1 MADRK
6 ITVYG
11 GASERV
17 DCEYGEP
24 FASLPTSFCLISPT
38 SGGKTQQLL
47 NIFCKFYV
55 KKSGKSLFSRI
66 FLFSPTARLDEQ
78 YQTLIKLIEKFCDQ
92 DREPLIFQEFSMSK
106 LGQII
111 DEQRQIVEQCRK
123 RKITP
128 PQIAII
134 LDDLAE
140 RADILQTRKGG
151 ACGGSHVLS
160 LAVSGRHSQ
169 ITWAICAQKMSMIS
183 RGIMAQVRC
192 LLVGRLRSRHEIDV
206 LAEELSGLAGSKD
219 AALALLDYATE
230 EPFSFLFV
238 RLDAKSRRDT
248 FWLRFEKRLSVED
261 VDKDDGRHVDSSQSE
276 GGSPRAARPKAR
288 PRTRRA
294 DQARLVRGKAGDG
307 A

>member
-1 MADRK
+1 MDRTIK
-6 ITVYG
+6 VYG

-17 DCEYGEP
+17 ECEYGEP
-24 FASLPTSFCLISPT
+24 FAALPTSFCLISPT
-38 SGGKTQQLL
+38 SGGKTQILL
-47 NIFCKFYV
+47 NIFCRFYLS
-55 KKSGKSLFSRI
+55 KSGKSLFDRI

-78 YQTLIKLIEKFCDQ
+78 YQPLIKLIEKFCDQ
-92 DREPLIFQEFSMSK
+92 GKEPLVFENFSMAK
-106 LGQII
+106 LGAII
-111 DEQRQIVEQCRK
+111 DEQRQIVEACRK
-123 RKITP
+123 KKLKP

-183 RGIMAQVRC
+183 RGIIAQVRC
-192 LLVGRLRSRHEIDV
+192 LVVGRLRSNHEIDV

-219 AALALLDYATE
+219 EALALLEYATR

-238 RLDAKSRRDT
+238 RLDAKTRRDT
-248 FWLRFEKRLSVED
+248 FWLRFEKRLVVED
-261 VDKDDGRHVDSSQSE
+261 DVARVAPHSKESDGEPVELGAGAVQQERKD
-276 GGSPRAARPKAR
+276 R
-288 PRTRRA
+288 PRGGKT
-294 DQARLVRGKAGDG
+294 ARLPVKAPGVR
-307 A
+307 

>member
-1 MADRK
+1 MADRS

-17 DCEYGEP
+17 ECEYGEP
-24 FASLPTSFCLISPT
+24 FAALPTSFCLISPT
-38 SGGKTQQLL
+38 SGGKTQILL

-55 KKSGKSLFSRI
+55 SSGGKSLFQRI

-78 YQTLIKLIEKFCDQ
+78 YKPLIKLIEKFCDQ
-92 DREPLIFQEFSMSK
+92 NKEPLIFEVFSMAK
-106 LGQII
+106 LGEII
-111 DEQRQIVEQCRK
+111 EEQRNIVAECRK
-123 RKITP
+123 RKIKP

-140 RADILQTRKGG
+140 RADILNTRKGG

-183 RGIMAQVRC
+183 RGIIAQVRC
-192 LLVGRLRSRHEIDV
+192 MIVGRLRSKHEIDV

-219 AALALLDYATE
+219 NALALLAYATK
-230 EPFSFLFV
+230 EPYSFLFC
-238 RLDAKSRRDT
+238 RLDARTRKDA
-248 FWLRFEKRLSVED
+248 FWLRFEKRLSIEETD
-261 VDKDDGRHVDSSQSE
+261 DHADEQLDDGERASEPIRAHGHDSGQTA
-276 GGSPRAARPKAR
+276 G
-288 PRTRRA
+288 RTQPA
-294 DQARLVRGKAGDG
+294 GRGRK
-307 A
+307 

>member
-1 MADRK
+1 MVVDKDRS

-24 FASLPTSFCLISPT
+24 FAALPTSFCLIAPT
-38 SGGKTQQLL
+38 SGGKTQILL
-47 NIFCKFYV
+47 NIFCRFYV
-55 KKSGKSLFSRI
+55 TSGGKSLFQRI

-78 YQTLIKLIEKFCDQ
+78 YKPLINLIEKFTDQ
-92 DREPLIFQEFSMSK
+92 KKEPLIFEVFSMCK
-106 LGQII
+106 LGDII
-111 DEQRQIVEQCRK
+111 EEQRKIVEECRK
-123 RKITP
+123 RKMKP

-183 RGIMAQVRC
+183 RGILAQVRC
-192 LLVGRLRSRHEIDV
+192 LIVGRLRSKHEIDV
-206 LAEELSGLAGSKD
+206 LAEELSGLAGSKEN
-219 AALALLDYATE
+219 ALALVEFATA

-238 RLDAKSRRDT
+238 RLDAKSRKDT
-248 FWLRFEKRLSVED
+248 FWLRFEKRLAIQETD
-261 VDKDDGRHVDSSQSE
+261 DHEQRLDDGGREAEPLREHGQESE
-276 GGSPRAARPKAR
+276 QKAR
-288 PRTRRA
+288 RAKHPRG
-294 DQARLVRGKAGDG
+294 VRD
-307 A
+307 

>member
-1 MADRK
+1 MERTDRS

-17 DCEYGEP
+17 ECEYGEP

-38 SGGKTQQLL
+38 SGGKTQILL
-47 NIFCKFYV
+47 NLFCKFYV
-55 KKSGKSLFSRI
+55 SGGGKSLFQRI

-78 YQTLIKLIEKFCDQ
+78 YKPLIKLIEKFCDQ
-92 DREPLIFQEFSMSK
+92 NKEPLIFEVFSMAK
-106 LGQII
+106 LGEII
-111 DEQRQIVEQCRK
+111 EDQRKIVAECRK
-123 RKITP
+123 RKIKP
-128 PQIAII
+128 PQIAVI

-140 RADILQTRKGG
+140 RADILNTRKGG

-183 RGIMAQVRC
+183 RGIIAQVRC
-192 LLVGRLRSRHEIDV
+192 LIVGRLRSKHEIDV

-219 AALALLDYATE
+219 NALALIEYATA

-238 RLDAKSRRDT
+238 RLDAKTRKDT
-248 FWLRFEKRLSVED
+248 FWLRFEKRLSIEETD
-261 VDKDDGRHVDSSQSE
+261 DHADEQLDDGKREVEQI
-276 GGSPRAARPKAR
+276 RAHGHESGQTAG
-288 PRTRRA
+288 RTQPARRA
-294 DQARLVRGKAGDG
+294 RN
-307 A
+307 

>member
-78 YQTLIKLIEKFCDQ
+78 YQPLIKLIEKFSDQ

-123 RKITP
+123 RKIDS
-128 PQIAII
+128 PQIANI

-140 RADILQTRKGG
+140 RADILQTQRRRVRREPRPFTRRLRATQPDHVGHLRAEDVHDLPRHHGAGPLPPRGSSEVATRDRRPRGRAFGPGGLQRRRAGAAGLRHRGALLIPLRPPRRKVPTR
-151 ACGGSHVLS
+151 HVLAA
-160 LAVSGRHSQ
+160 LREATRSGR
-169 ITWAICAQKMSMIS
+169 
-183 RGIMAQVRC
+183 
-192 LLVGRLRSRHEIDV
+192 GR
-206 LAEELSGLAGSKD
+206 
-219 AALALLDYATE
+219 
-230 EPFSFLFV
+230 
-238 RLDAKSRRDT
+238 
-248 FWLRFEKRLSVED
+248 
-261 VDKDDGRHVDSSQSE
+261 
-276 GGSPRAARPKAR
+276 
-288 PRTRRA
+288 
-294 DQARLVRGKAGDG
+294 
-307 A
+307 

>member
-1 MADRK
+1 MERTDRN

-17 DCEYGEP
+17 ECEYGEP
-24 FASLPTSFCLISPT
+24 FAPLPTSFCLISPT
-38 SGGKTQQLL
+38 AGGKTQILL

-55 KKSGKSLFSRI
+55 SSGGKSLFQRI

-78 YQTLIKLIEKFCDQ
+78 YKPLLKLIEKFCDQ
-92 DREPLIFQEFSMSK
+92 NKEPLIFEVFSMAK
-106 LGQII
+106 LG
-111 DEQRQIVEQCRK
+111 EIVEQQRAIVAECQK
-123 RKITP
+123 RKIKP

-140 RADILQTRKGG
+140 RADILNTRKGG

-183 RGIMAQVRC
+183 RGIIAQVRC
-192 LLVGRLRSRHEIDV
+192 LIVGRLRSKHEIDV

-219 AALALLDYATE
+219 NALALLEYATK
-230 EPFSFLFV
+230 EPYSFLFC
-238 RLDAKSRRDT
+238 RLDAKTRKDT
-248 FWLRFEKRLSVED
+248 FWLRFEKRLSIEETD
-261 VDKDDGRHVDSSQSE
+261 DHADEQLDDGERASE
-276 GGSPRAARPKAR
+276 PIRAHGHEPGQTTGRAQPAGRARK
-288 PRTRRA
+288 
-294 DQARLVRGKAGDG
+294 
-307 A
+307 

>member
-1 MADRK
+1 MDRT

-17 DCEYGEP
+17 ECDYGEP
-24 FASLPTSFCLISPT
+24 FASIPTSFCLISPT

-47 NIFCKFYV
+47 NIFCKFYCNR
-55 KKSGKSLFSRI
+55 SGKSLFQRI

-78 YQTLIKLIEKFCDQ
+78 YQPLIKLIEKFCDQ
-92 DREPLIFQEFSMSK
+92 SKEPCIFEDFSMAK

-111 DEQRQIVEQCRK
+111 DDQRRIVAECRK
-123 RKITP
+123 RKIKP

-140 RADILQTRKGG
+140 RTDILQTRKGG

-192 LLVGRLRSRHEIDV
+192 LLVGRLRSNHEIDV
-206 LAEELSGLAGSKD
+206 LAEELSGLAGSKEE
-219 AALALLDYATE
+219 ALALLDYATR

-248 FWLRFEKRLSVED
+248 FWLRFERRLLVED
-261 VDKDDGRHVDSSQSE
+261 STSKETDDGDERSGTMGSGKRYLEQIPQHGPPS
-276 GGSPRAARPKAR
+276 GGSAKRAKQ
-288 PRTRRA
+288 T
-294 DQARLVRGKAGDG
+294 AGV
-307 A
+307 